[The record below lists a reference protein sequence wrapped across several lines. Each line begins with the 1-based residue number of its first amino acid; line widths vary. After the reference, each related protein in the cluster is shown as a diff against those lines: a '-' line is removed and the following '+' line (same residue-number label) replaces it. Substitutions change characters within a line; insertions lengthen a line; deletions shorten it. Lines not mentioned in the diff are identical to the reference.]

1 MSPSSSE
8 YVKTQHIDP
17 QSPENRLIDRRQ
29 MWASNRFWMETE
41 NMKTKRYGNRS
52 RHHWYELLIMM
63 KIFECMLH
71 VFGMYKTGISNA
83 KKMVCREMTLY
94 FNNLP
99 KQFEDFSILHL
110 SDLHLD
116 GMEGL
121 AENILKTINGR
132 TIDIC
137 LLTGDYRTSLHG
149 PHKHIIDA
157 LQYLINHIDSK
168 QGFIG
173 ILGNHDSCHM
183 VNPMEKIG
191 IRMLINETCI
201 LHRNDEQIRIIGTDD
216 VHYYYTDQALHAF
229 EKADQDFTIALVHS
243 SELFD
248 MAAHMGVDLYL
259 CGHTH
264 AGQVCLPGGRA
275 IIKHLN
281 RGRKYYRGHW
291 LYREMQGV
299 THAGVG
305 TSGIPVRFNT
315 QSEVLIYRLSRTSDG
330 R

>member
-1 MSPSSSE
+1 MSHSSPGNGQ
-8 YVKTQHIDP
+8 TQRIDP
-17 QSPENRLIDRRQ
+17 QSSENRLIDRRQ

-63 KIFECMLH
+63 KIFKFMLH
-71 VFGMYKTGISNA
+71 VFGIYKKGIRNA
-83 KKMVCREMTLY
+83 NQIVCREMALH
-94 FNNLP
+94 FIKLP
-99 KQFEDFSILHL
+99 KSFEYFSILHL

-116 GMEGL
+116 GMAGL
-121 AENILKTINGR
+121 VENILKTINGR
-132 TIDIC
+132 TFDLC
-137 LLTGDYRTSLHG
+137 VLTGDYRTALHG
-149 PHKHIIDA
+149 PHKHIIDD

-168 QGFIG
+168 QGFLG

-183 VNPMEKIG
+183 ANPMEKIG
-191 IRMLINETCI
+191 IRMLINETFS
-201 LHRNDEQIRIIGTDD
+201 LRRNNEQIRIVGTDD

-243 SELFD
+243 PELYD
-248 MAAHMGVDLYL
+248 MAAQMGVDLYL

-264 AGQVCLPGGRA
+264 AGQICLPGGHA
-275 IIKHLN
+275 VIKHLN
-281 RGRKYYRGHW
+281 RGHKYYRGHW
-291 LYREMQGV
+291 LYQQMQGV

-315 QSEVLIYRLSRTSDG
+315 RGEILIYRLSRTPEE
-330 R
+330 